1 MSSPFE
7 ELYSKLASS
16 KLFEILENGD
26 SYQAEAVEAARIE
39 LLRRT
44 LNEKEID
51 LELQRRQQLREEILH
66 KKEEKKR
73 KLLSQDDIEAYEM
86 ALDHPDWELNKIH
99 DIQILKV
106 IKKAVIIT
114 SIMALLF
121 VLIDLRSIA
130 YYIRQLLF
138 SIDVFNSFYLI
149 KIICGLVGPFLL
161 HKQMKIGW
169 FISFM
174 FAFAMLFFHYSLFKR
189 LDMEEYTSFSFAA
202 IESLAFIILSLVS
215 VSYLMRKNLRN
226 FFEIKNG
233 QIALSIIGGLILNFG
248 YIWIYLINR

>member
-1 MSSPFE
+1 MSTPFE

-16 KLFEILENGD
+16 KLFDILENGD

-51 LELQRRQQLREEILH
+51 LELHRRQQLREEILH

-121 VLIDLRSIA
+121 V
-130 YYIRQLLF
+130 
-138 SIDVFNSFYLI
+138 
-149 KIICGLVGPFLL
+149 
-161 HKQMKIGW
+161 
-169 FISFM
+169 
-174 FAFAMLFFHYSLFKR
+174 
-189 LDMEEYTSFSFAA
+189 
-202 IESLAFIILSLVS
+202 
-215 VSYLMRKNLRN
+215 
-226 FFEIKNG
+226 
-233 QIALSIIGGLILNFG
+233 
-248 YIWIYLINR
+248 